1 MEQAMSK
8 DQKKPKMKSEL
19 QKNKTKQ
26 AEQKP
31 AQKNHTKGH
40 AKEGCPYAKK
50 CGGCRYQN
58 MSYQEQLF
66 SKEKQVRALLSG
78 FGSVK
83 PIVGMEEPF
92 HYRHKVHA
100 VFGYQKGKGVVSG
113 VYKEGTHDIVDVERC
128 LIEQENADNIIRDI
142 KELVRSFKIKTYN
155 EDTGYGLFRHVLIR
169 CGYATGQYMVVLVLA
184 SPVLPSKNNFVK
196 ALLKKHPEITT
207 VVLNVNDK
215 RTSMVLGEREIVLY
229 GPGYIEDEILGK
241 TFRISASSFYQVNP
255 VQTQKLYKEAI
266 DVCNLTGTETVIDAY
281 CGTGTIGMIAAD
293 YAKEVIGVE
302 LNQKAVKDAIVNARK
317 NKVKNITFYEADAG
331 KFMVQMAEQ
340 GAKADV
346 VIMDPPRSGSDEAFL
361 SSVCKLAPA
370 KIVYISC
377 NPVTQ
382 ARDIKYLVKHG
393 YVMKQARAFDLF
405 PFTEHVESVALLVKK

>member
-1 MEQAMSK
+1 MSVELFFRQKQYVGVYMEQAMSK
-8 DQKKPKMKSEL
+8 DQKKPKIKSEL
-19 QKNKTKQ
+19 QKNTTKY
-26 AEQKP
+26 AGQKP

-40 AKEGCPYAKK
+40 AKFGCPYAKK

-66 SKEKQVRALLSG
+66 SKEKQVRALLSE

-128 LIEQENADNIIRDI
+128 LIEQENADSIIRDI

-169 CGYATGQYMVVLVLA
+169 CGYVTGQYMVVLVLA

-229 GPGYIEDEILGK
+229 GPGSIED
-241 TFRISASSFYQVNP
+241 
-255 VQTQKLYKEAI
+255 
-266 DVCNLTGTETVIDAY
+266 
-281 CGTGTIGMIAAD
+281 
-293 YAKEVIGVE
+293 
-302 LNQKAVKDAIVNARK
+302 
-317 NKVKNITFYEADAG
+317 
-331 KFMVQMAEQ
+331 
-340 GAKADV
+340 
-346 VIMDPPRSGSDEAFL
+346 
-361 SSVCKLAPA
+361 
-370 KIVYISC
+370 
-377 NPVTQ
+377 
-382 ARDIKYLVKHG
+382 
-393 YVMKQARAFDLF
+393 
-405 PFTEHVESVALLVKK
+405 